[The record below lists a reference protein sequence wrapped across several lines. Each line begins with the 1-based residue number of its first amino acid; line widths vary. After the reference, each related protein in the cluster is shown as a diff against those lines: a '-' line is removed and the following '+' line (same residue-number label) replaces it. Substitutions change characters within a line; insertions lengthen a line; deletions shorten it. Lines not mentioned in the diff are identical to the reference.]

1 MNRVLKTRLSLM
13 MFLAYAVNGT
23 IVPILTLYLKNHL
36 HFAPWQAGVVAAMPA
51 AAAIVAPLAASR
63 IADRYLSA
71 ERMLACCHLLCAAL
85 MFWLWHVRSF
95 PMMTAGYFLYGVC
108 FTPTFGLTNAVTMHH
123 TPDPRRDFGG
133 IRMWG
138 TAAWVVVAW
147 TFGYFWIR
155 GGAVPGARLPHAL
168 PLSALLSLGL
178 AAYAMTLAPTHGN
191 GNGPRTAYREVLRIF
206 TRPSMLLLCAL
217 AFFNSACH
225 QFYYFGMSPYLHQM
239 GFADRHIMPAMGLA
253 QASEMIVLGLLG
265 WCLTRITI
273 KQAMAIGV
281 LAQGIRLV
289 MFAVAGPTLL
299 ILGGISLHGF
309 CYAFFF
315 TAAYLYAEQH
325 SARETRAGVQQ
336 VLTIAISGAGTLA
349 GSLSAGYVAQYF
361 ARDASHIAWGYF
373 WTVPAVLAFL
383 ITAWLILAFKE
394 EPKDKG
400 AGEIG
405 FRS

>member
-1 MNRVLKTRLSLM
+1 MNRALKTRLSLM

-23 IVPILTLYLKNHL
+23 LVPILTLYLRNHL
-36 HFAPWQAGVVAAMPA
+36 HFEPWQAGVVAAMPA
-51 AAAIVAPLAASR
+51 AAAIVAPWGASH
-63 IADRYLSA
+63 IADRYLSS
-71 ERMLACCHLLCAAL
+71 ERLLALCHLLCAAL
-85 MFWLWHVRSF
+85 MFALWYVTSF
-95 PMMTAGYFLYGVC
+95 PVMVAGYFFYGVC
-108 FTPTFGLTNAVTMHH
+108 FTPTFGLTNAVTLHH

-168 PLSALLSLGL
+168 PLSALLSIVL
-178 AAYAMTLAPTHGN
+178 AVYALTMTSSPRKDGQQRAP
-191 GNGPRTAYREVLRIF
+191 YREVLRVF
-206 TRPSMLLLCAL
+206 ARPSMLLLCAL
-217 AFFNSACH
+217 SFCNSACH
-225 QFYYFGMSPYLHQM
+225 QFYYFGMSPFLHQM
-239 GFADRHIMPAMGLA
+239 GFSDQYIMPAMGLA
-253 QASEMIVLGLLG
+253 QASEMVVLGLLG

-289 MFAVAGPTLL
+289 MFAVAGPSLL

-325 SARETRAGVQQ
+325 STRETRAGVQQ

-361 ARDASHIAWGYF
+361 SRGPTQIAWGYF
-373 WTVPAVLAFL
+373 WTVPAVMAFL
-383 ITAWLILAFKE
+383 ITIGLMLAFKE
-394 EPKDKG
+394 EPAAENG
-400 AGEIG
+400 
-405 FRS
+405 S